1 MQSALH
7 SIAGLFL
14 ITAGTVCW
22 IFPAHAQVNSGDG
35 MSANDL
41 QIASPKSMPPSQV
54 AQQSI
59 SPNRSDEGSCRINYV
74 GVGGTFGLS
83 DEGGTPLGDGGF
95 SIVGRISLT
104 ENIYFHTSSV
114 FGDEGLLSV
123 ALTGGA
129 PIRDQSTGRTL
140 FCPFLGAGIA
150 VETEEFDTV
159 DPQAIVGV
167 DVPLGSTVT
176 GTARV
181 NTTFADD
188 GTDVG
193 LTIGVGIDIFDLIF

>member
-1 MQSALH
+1 MLLTTACTVHWAFSAYAQGNSVD
-7 SIAGLFL
+7 SIFA
-14 ITAGTVCW
+14 
-22 IFPAHAQVNSGDG
+22 S
-35 MSANDL
+35 DL
-41 QIASPKSMPPSQV
+41 QITSLESIPSSQV

-59 SPNRSDEGSCRINYV
+59 SANPSDAGSCRIKYV

-83 DEGGTPLGDGGF
+83 DEGGTPLGEGGF
-95 SIVGRISLT
+95 SIVGRISVT
-104 ENIYFHTSSV
+104 ENISFHTSSV

-123 ALTGGA
+123 ALTGGS
-129 PIRDQSTGRTL
+129 PIRNQATGRTL
-140 FCPFLGAGIA
+140 FCPFLGAGIT

-193 LTIGVGIDIFDLIF
+193 ATIGVGIDIFELIR